1 MSEYRDDQSI
11 FILVK
16 AETRDAT
23 PGFYAPPE
31 ERESELKEFREGR
44 GGSETAESTETLQ
57 RRSDSRAQRGDWI
70 ERDREER
77 GIWDDTVPPRSVI
90 PRVCRDST
98 RPRAAFNRN

>member
-44 GGSETAESTETLQ
+44 GGDRRQQRAETVTEL
-57 RRSDSRAQRGDWI
+57 RGDWI
-70 ERDREER
+70 ERQR
-77 GIWDDTVPPRSVI
+77 G
-90 PRVCRDST
+90 
-98 RPRAAFNRN
+98 

>member
-23 PGFYAPPE
+23 PDFYAPPE

-44 GGSETAESTETLQ
+44 GGSETAESRDAVTEL
-57 RRSDSRAQRGDWI
+57 RGDWI
-70 ERDREER
+70 ERQRERIDR
-77 GIWDDTVPPRSVI
+77 GI
-90 PRVCRDST
+90 
-98 RPRAAFNRN
+98 

>member
-23 PGFYAPPE
+23 SGFHAPPE

-44 GGSETAESTETLQ
+44 GGSETAES
-57 RRSDSRAQRGDWI
+57 RDSDRAQR
-70 ERDREER
+70 RLDRETER
-77 GIWDDTVPPRSVI
+77 ID
-90 PRVCRDST
+90 
-98 RPRAAFNRN
+98 